1 MDTGAVQDYHLV
13 PTPDGG
19 ELAELYR
26 VPEFGQL
33 TMRTIPPG
41 ARVGG
46 HCHPN
51 TDEWWIVAR
60 GLARVVLL
68 REGGVQE
75 FHFLQGA
82 SPEIVQV
89 PKGTYH
95 WLTNI
100 GKVEVVLLF
109 WASRVYDPAEPDKV
123 MMESK

>member
-1 MDTGAVQDYHLV
+1 MDTGAVRDYHLV

-19 ELAELYR
+19 QLAELYR
-26 VPEFGQL
+26 VADFGQL
-33 TMRTIPPG
+33 TIRTIPPG

-46 HCHPN
+46 HCHPH

-68 REGGVQE
+68 KEGGVQE
-75 FHFLQGA
+75 FHFLQGSA
-82 SPEIVQV
+82 PEVIPV
-89 PKGTYH
+89 PRGTFH

-109 WASRVYDPAEPDKV
+109 WSSKVYNPERPDKMV
-123 MMESK
+123 MESK